1 MLDTCCTKE
10 RIGVIALL
18 TILAVPLSAVAPVS
32 TPDVQPAPPPPEPI
46 TISAET
52 TPQDLIDAARADL
65 AQKHWA
71 AAAARLAAARARLE
85 APPPVLAYDQGVA
98 ATNAGDL
105 AGAAAAFD
113 AAMKTAS
120 DPQLAADAAYNL
132 GNVSHQL
139 IAQQQTDQT
148 QQAGQ
153 QHGAATATLEEAL
166 AHYRTAIARQPD
178 NADARANAQLT
189 WQRLQELKQQQ
200 EQQQKQ
206 DQQGEQDQ
214 PPDQEQE
221 QDQQG
226 DQEPNPDQQQ
236 QNEQDQQGEQDQQQQ
251 QQEQSAGQEQQPDQQ
266 KQQQQEPAAQ
276 PAAPKELSREEA
288 QRLLQRVRDRE
299 REQAQQETKE
309 TPGRSVTGKDW

>member
-1 MLDTCCTKE
+1 MLDTRCTKE

-18 TILAVPLSAVAPVS
+18 TILAAPLSTVAPVS
-32 TPDVQPAPPPPEPI
+32 TPDVQPAPEPI
-46 TISAET
+46 TISADA
-52 TPQDLIDAARADL
+52 TPQDLIEAARADL
-65 AQKHWA
+65 ARKHWS

-85 APPPVLAYDQGVA
+85 SPPPVLAYDQGVA

-113 AAMKTAS
+113 AAMTTAT

-132 GNVSHQL
+132 GNVAHQL

-153 QHGAATATLEEAL
+153 QHGAAMGTLEEAL
-166 AHYRTAIARQPD
+166 THYRTAIARQPE

-189 WQRLQELKQQQ
+189 WQRLQDLKQQQ
-200 EQQQKQ
+200 EQQQQQQ

-214 PPDQEQE
+214 QQDQQQE

-226 DQEPNPDQQQ
+226 DQEQNPDQQQ
-236 QNEQDQQGEQDQQQQ
+236 QDQQDQQGEQDQQQQ
-251 QQEQSAGQEQQPDQQ
+251 QQEQSAGQDQQPDQQ
-266 KQQQQEPAAQ
+266 DEQQQQAQ
-276 PAAPKELSREEA
+276 RPTAPKELSREEA

-299 REQAQQETKE
+299 REQAQQETKDA
-309 TPGRSVTGKDW
+309 PGRSVTGKDW

>member
-1 MLDTCCTKE
+1 
-10 RIGVIALL
+10 VIALL
-18 TILAVPLSAVAPVS
+18 TILAVPLSTVAPAS
-32 TPDVQPAPPPPEPI
+32 TPDVQLTAEPI
-46 TISAET
+46 TISADT
-52 TPQDLIDAARADL
+52 TPQDLIEAARADL
-65 AQKHWA
+65 AQKHWS

-132 GNVSHQL
+132 GNVAHQL

-153 QHGAATATLEEAL
+153 QHGAAMDTLEEAL
-166 AHYRTAIARQPD
+166 THYRTAIAQQPG

-200 EQQQKQ
+200 EQQQ

-214 PPDQEQE
+214 PPDQQQE

-226 DQEPNPDQQQ
+226 DQDQDQDQQQ

-251 QQEQSAGQEQQPDQQ
+251 QEQSAGQEQQPDQQ
-266 KQQQQEPAAQ
+266 NQQQQEPAAQ